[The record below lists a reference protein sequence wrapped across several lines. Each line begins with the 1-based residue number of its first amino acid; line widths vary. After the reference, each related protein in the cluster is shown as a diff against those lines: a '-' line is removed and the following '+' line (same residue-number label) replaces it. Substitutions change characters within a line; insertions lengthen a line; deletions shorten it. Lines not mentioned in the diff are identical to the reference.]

1 MSKAVITSYK
11 LLDFL
16 SEGDML
22 AFFSFVEENMEGH
35 AANLR
40 AHGMTKF
47 YVSRVFN
54 KGDKYT
60 IGNWL
65 EYEDQDAFAACDKIW
80 QQFLAETSD
89 KFNFVSKVVPYRGI
103 VQYDFT
109 QLFHSILWRDR
120 LTVLRPDDGA
130 AT

>member
-1 MSKAVITSYK
+1 MSKAVITSYT

-22 AFFSFVEENMEGH
+22 AFFTFIEEHMEVQ

-47 YVSRVFN
+47 YISRVFN

-60 IGNWL
+60 IGN
-65 EYEDQDAFAACDKIW
+65 
-80 QQFLAETSD
+80 
-89 KFNFVSKVVPYRGI
+89 
-103 VQYDFT
+103 
-109 QLFHSILWRDR
+109 
-120 LTVLRPDDGA
+120 
-130 AT
+130 

>member
-1 MSKAVITSYK
+1 MSKAVITSYT

-22 AFFSFVEENMEGH
+22 AFFAFVEEKIEAH
-35 AANLR
+35 ATNLR
-40 AHGMTKF
+40 ARGMTKF
-47 YVSRVFN
+47 YVLRVFN

-80 QQFLAETSD
+80 QQFLADTSD
-89 KFNFVSKVVPYRGI
+89 KFNLVSKVVPYRRI
-103 VQYDFT
+103 FQYDF
-109 QLFHSILWRDR
+109 S
-120 LTVLRPDDGA
+120 
-130 AT
+130 

>member
-1 MSKAVITSYK
+1 MSKAVITSYT

-16 SEGDML
+16 SERDML
-22 AFFSFVEENMEGH
+22 AFFTLVEENMEGH
-35 AANLR
+35 AANFR

-54 KGDKYT
+54 KGDKST
-60 IGNWL
+60 VGNWL
-65 EYEDQDAFAACDKIW
+65 KYEGQDLFAICDEIW

-103 VQYDFT
+103 FQYDFT
-109 QLFHSILWRDR
+109 
-120 LTVLRPDDGA
+120 
-130 AT
+130 

>member
-1 MSKAVITSYK
+1 
-11 LLDFL
+11 
-16 SEGDML
+16 
-22 AFFSFVEENMEGH
+22 MEGH

-65 EYEDQDAFAACDKIW
+65 EYRDQDAFTACDKIW
-80 QQFLAETSD
+80 QQFLTDTSD

-103 VQYDFT
+103 VQYDF
-109 QLFHSILWRDR
+109 S
-120 LTVLRPDDGA
+120 
-130 AT
+130 

>member
-1 MSKAVITSYK
+1 MSKAVITSYT

-22 AFFSFVEENMEGH
+22 AFFNFVEEHMEGH

-40 AHGMTKF
+40 AHGMKKF

-54 KGDKYT
+54 KGYKYT

-65 EYEDQDAFAACDKIW
+65 EYEDQEAFVACDKIW
-80 QQFLAETSD
+80 QQFLADTSD

-103 VQYDFT
+103 VQYDF
-109 QLFHSILWRDR
+109 S
-120 LTVLRPDDGA
+120 
-130 AT
+130 

>member
-1 MSKAVITSYK
+1 MSKAVITSYT

-16 SEGDML
+16 SEGDMR
-22 AFFSFVEENMEGH
+22 AFFTFVKEHMEGH

-40 AHGMTKF
+40 AHRMTQF
-47 YVSRVFN
+47 YVSRLFN
-54 KGDKYT
+54 KDDKYT

-80 QQFLAETSD
+80 QQFLADSSD

-103 VQYDFT
+103 VQYDF
-109 QLFHSILWRDR
+109 S
-120 LTVLRPDDGA
+120 
-130 AT
+130 